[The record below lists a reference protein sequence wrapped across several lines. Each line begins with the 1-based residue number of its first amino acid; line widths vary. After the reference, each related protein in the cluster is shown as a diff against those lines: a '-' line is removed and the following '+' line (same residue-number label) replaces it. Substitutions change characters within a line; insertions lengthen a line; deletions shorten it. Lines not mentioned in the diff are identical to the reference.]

1 MHQPDAEVTPRPDP
15 PEEGGGGL
23 GHDAPPAPA
32 DDPAATPPIPASSAS
47 GLGVIL
53 LFDAQDGTPHL
64 GEVQAAV
71 ESLPEHLRPA
81 PSQVSQ
87 RSFERA
93 NEAFRS
99 LMPVC
104 ADLLPQAAWE
114 VMNWEGH
121 LTPGLA
127 ALRGMHLGK
136 LRAHGKRLSVL
147 AATAD
152 GRVVSASDDG
162 TIAVWNSATW
172 RRVHSL
178 SGTGSA
184 VTSLALTPEDQVIAG
199 FRNGDIRVWDLADG
213 QEQAP
218 LARQHAPLDA
228 PAQAA
233 QAPQARGEAPQQNFW
248 RHVWLYLNEPIGR
261 QRQGPAAPEQESAP
275 VLMRA
280 ASGAIHTVTTD
291 PKGQLALSADDDG
304 VISVWDLK
312 RRALLYSFSDDSGA
326 SRTRS
331 WACVVMRDGCAVT
344 GREDGSLHLYD
355 LGKRRL
361 RRRWSPGGGG
371 GQRSSVNALVLIG
384 DGRSVLV
391 GTDDGA
397 LRRIDLGGE
406 EPRIRWEQ
414 RQADAVLACAVTADG
429 KSVVSA
435 TRNMVTLWD
444 AETGEQRKEEPQ
456 VADIWSMAVVGE
468 QVVVGC
474 ADGSLRAKSLVL
486 LGVSPSATP
495 DRTAALL
502 GNVERYVQTVDGNTL
517 QPRDVRSGRPER
529 QISLEGGPIQAVDPI
544 YGTALGH
551 VEQEDGRRSWVDFTK
566 GAQVE
571 SSPSGSMW
579 LEVKPPTALA
589 DEPSRGLSVI
599 IPVTASAEPSLRSGP
614 VPRAPVLLDGP
625 WTYSATMELLARHLY
640 TQRRSI
646 RLERS
651 VRPIQ
656 PSERA
661 GFEETWRTARVIIML
676 LHADYLAEVAERER
690 EVIRRRLAEN
700 QLTLL
705 PIILKRCHITGW
717 EELERTPRL
726 ELTRGES
733 LDSFCQRVVAELK
746 KLLDIP
752 P

>member
-1 MHQPDAEVTPRPDP
+1 MRQPADAEVTPLPDP
-15 PEEGGGGL
+15 VEAAPGP
-23 GHDAPPAPA
+23 DAREAAA
-32 DDPAATPPIPASSAS
+32 DDPAATPPVPASSAS

-53 LFDAQDGTPHL
+53 LFDSQAGTPQL

-71 ESLPEHLRPA
+71 ESLPDHLRPA

-93 NEAFRS
+93 NEAFRA

-114 VMNWEGH
+114 VMNWDGR

-136 LRAHGKRLSVL
+136 LRAHGKRLSVI

-162 TIAVWNSATW
+162 TIAVWSSASW
-172 RRVHSL
+172 RRLHSL

-184 VTSLALTPEDQVIAG
+184 VTSLALTPDDHVIAG
-199 FRNGDIRVWDLADG
+199 FRNGDLRVWDLSQG
-213 QEQAP
+213 EEQAP
-218 LARQHAPLDA
+218 LARRNAPISA

-233 QAPQARGEAPQQNFW
+233 SSSQPGSASAPSQNFW
-248 RHVWLYLNEPIGR
+248 RHVWLYLNEPLGK
-261 QRQGPAAPEQESAP
+261 QPKGPAAPEPESAP
-275 VLMRA
+275 VLMPA
-280 ASGAIHTVTTD
+280 ASGAIHTVATD
-291 PKGQLALSADDDG
+291 AKGRVALSADDDG
-304 VISVWDLK
+304 VISVWDLR

-331 WACVVMRDGCAVT
+331 WACVVMPDGCAVT
-344 GREDGSLHLYD
+344 GREDGSLHFYE
-355 LGKRRL
+355 LGKRKL
-361 RRRWSPGGGG
+361 RRRWSPG
-371 GQRSSVNALVLIG
+371 GQRSSVNALVLLG
-384 DGRSVLV
+384 DGRSLLM

-397 LRRIDLGGE
+397 LRRIDLDRE
-406 EPRIRWEQ
+406 EPVIRWEQ

-486 LGVSPSATP
+486 LGVAPSATP
-495 DRTAALL
+495 DRTATLL

-517 QPRDVRSGRPER
+517 LPRDVRSGRVER
-529 QISLEGGPIQAVDPI
+529 QISLEGGPIQAVDPL
-544 YGTALGH
+544 YGTSLGH
-551 VEQEDGRRSWVDFTK
+551 VEQEDGKRSWVDFTK
-566 GAQVE
+566 GEQVT

-599 IPVTASAEPSLRSGP
+599 IPVAASSEPSLQSGP
-614 VPRAPVLLDGP
+614 IPRVPVLLDGP
-625 WTYSATMELLARHLY
+625 WTYSTTMELLARHLY
-640 TQRRSI
+640 AQRRTI

-651 VRPIQ
+651 VRPVQ
-656 PSERA
+656 PSERV

-690 EVIRRRLAEN
+690 EVIRRRMAEN
-700 QLTLL
+700 QLMLL
-705 PIILKRCHITGW
+705 PVVLKRCHVTGW
-717 EELERTPRL
+717 EELEKTPRL
-726 ELTRGES
+726 EFSRGEN
-733 LDSFCQRVVAELK
+733 LDNFCQRVVAELK
-746 KLLDIP
+746 RMLGLP
-752 P
+752 A